1 METASRAKL
10 AAGFLAWK
18 VSIQHLPFFPP
29 PQYSY
34 SKIHLKQTSKMWNQ
48 TENTYGHKLR
58 VAVNGLRTAFPFM
71 AKFYLICFG
80 GSLLQ
85 LQKYN

>member
-1 METASRAKL
+1 
-10 AAGFLAWK
+10 
-18 VSIQHLPFFPP
+18 
-29 PQYSY
+29 
-34 SKIHLKQTSKMWNQ
+34 MWNQ

-58 VAVNGLRTAFPFM
+58 VAVNGLRTAFLFM